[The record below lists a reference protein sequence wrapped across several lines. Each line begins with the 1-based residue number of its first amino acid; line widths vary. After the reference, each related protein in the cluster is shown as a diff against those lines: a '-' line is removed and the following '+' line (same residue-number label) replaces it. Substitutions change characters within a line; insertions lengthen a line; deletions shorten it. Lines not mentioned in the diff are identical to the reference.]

1 MLGVR
6 VHGSGQGQ
14 AVWYRKGG
22 VMCNKRRGVR
32 VSGRGQGQAVW
43 CRKGEVMCRVRGRG
57 QGQAVW
63 CRKGEVIYNNN
74 QPWCLWAWSR
84 AGSVV

>member
-1 MLGVR
+1 MGCMLGVR

-22 VMCNKRRGVR
+22 VMCNNRRGVR
-32 VSGRGQGQAVW
+32 VS
-43 CRKGEVMCRVRGRG
+43 GRG

>member
-1 MLGVR
+1 MLRVR

-43 CRKGEVMCRVRGRG
+43 CRKGEV
-57 QGQAVW
+57 
-63 CRKGEVIYNNN
+63 IYNNN

>member
-1 MLGVR
+1 MGCMLRVR

-32 VSGRGQGQAVW
+32 VSGRGSVLLCVEFG
-43 CRKGEVMCRVRGRG
+43 RKSVM
-57 QGQAVW
+57 
-63 CRKGEVIYNNN
+63 YD
-74 QPWCLWAWSR
+74 
-84 AGSVV
+84 